1 MKYIIMCGGDL
12 HGWDAPRQL
21 SEINGEPIIARTVRL
36 LRENGIDDIAITAND
51 NRFREFAPVLD
62 YDSSGTWVNCFM
74 PTETPVCYLMGDVVF
89 SPDAIKTIVET
100 ETDGIQMFGSAP
112 PYSPD
117 YIKPW
122 EESFAFKVWDTKWFS
137 DAVKVVKANK
147 SLFAREPLAW
157 ELWQFINARDF
168 NTVEHN
174 YIAINDYTC
183 DVDSREDLT
192 KLERIIQKYEVKH
205 G

>member
-1 MKYIIMCGGDL
+1 MKYIIMCGGGL

-21 SEINGEPIIARTVRL
+21 SEINGEPIIARTIRL
-36 LRENGIDDIAITAND
+36 LRENGIEDIAITAD
-51 NRFREFAPVLD
+51 DKHFTEYAPVLD

-89 SPDAIKTIVET
+89 SPDAIRTIVET
-100 ETDGIQMFGSAP
+100 ESDGVLMFGSAP
-112 PYSPD
+112 PYSSD
-117 YIKPW
+117 YMKPW
-122 EESFAFKVWDTKWFS
+122 EESFAFKVWDTKRFRE
-137 DAVKVVKANK
+137 AVDFVKAHERY
-147 SLFAREPLAW
+147 FMREPLAW
-157 ELWQFINARDF
+157 ELWQVIQGTQYNVVLHD
-168 NTVEHN
+168 